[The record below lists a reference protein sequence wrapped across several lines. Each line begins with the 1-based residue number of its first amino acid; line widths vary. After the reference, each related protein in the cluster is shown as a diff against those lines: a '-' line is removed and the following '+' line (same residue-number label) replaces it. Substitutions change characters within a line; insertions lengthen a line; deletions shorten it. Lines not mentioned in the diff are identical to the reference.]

1 MNCKLI
7 ENGGRSSCYAA
18 SPRAAA
24 GLLRI
29 GQLLTGIAV
38 GLVLLL
44 CSSCQTEQTTPF
56 PEQRTASTP
65 VRLTPGDVI
74 KLSFT
79 STPDMN
85 QTQKI
90 RADGKVSLPLVGEVT
105 AAGKT
110 LGEFQSELIRLYGA
124 QLKNADVVVTL
135 ESAVAQVV
143 VSGAVV
149 KPAKLLFER
158 PTTIF
163 QAIME
168 AGGLSEY
175 GSFKNVHVI
184 RLIGGRQRTQIL
196 DLRPTLSGQATQPFY
211 VKDGDVIYVPPSPF

>member
-18 SPRAAA
+18 SLRAAA
-24 GLLRI
+24 GLLLTGR
-29 GQLLTGIAV
+29 LLTGIAA
-38 GLVLLL
+38 GVLLL
-44 CSSCQTEQTTPF
+44 LGSGCQTEQGAPF
-56 PEQRTASTP
+56 PEQRTASGP
-65 VRLTPGDVI
+65 VILAPGDVI
-74 KLSFT
+74 KLSFPP
-79 STPDMN
+79 TPDMN
-85 QTQKI
+85 QTQRI
-90 RADGKVSLPLVGEVT
+90 QADGKVNLSLIGEVT
-105 AAGKT
+105 AAGRT
-110 LGEFQSELIRLYGA
+110 LTDFQNEVKRLYSA
-124 QLKNADVVVTL
+124 QLKYAEVVVTL
-135 ESAVAQVV
+135 ESAVTQVT
-143 VSGAVV
+143 VSGAVA

-184 RLIGGRQRTQIL
+184 RLIGGKEHTQIF
-196 DLRPTLSGQATQPFY
+196 DLRSTLNGQVTKPFY

>member
-18 SPRAAA
+18 SLRAAA
-24 GLLRI
+24 GLLLTGR
-29 GQLLTGIAV
+29 LLTGIAA
-38 GLVLLL
+38 GLALLL
-44 CSSCQTEQTTPF
+44 CSSCQTEQSATF

-65 VRLTPGDVI
+65 VRLSPGDVI
-74 KLSFT
+74 KLSFIA
-79 STPDMN
+79 TPDMN

-110 LGEFQSELIRLYGA
+110 LGEFQSELIRLYAA
-124 QLKNADVVVTL
+124 QLKNAEVVVTL

-143 VSGAVV
+143 VSGAVT

-184 RLIGGRQRTQIL
+184 RVIGGRQHTQIL
-196 DLRPTLSGQATQPFY
+196 DLRPTLSGQATRPFY

>member
-1 MNCKLI
+1 MNHKLI
-7 ENGGRSSCYAA
+7 ENGARRSCDAT

-29 GQLLTGIAV
+29 GRLLTGIAAA
-38 GLVLLL
+38 LLLLL
-44 CSSCQTEQTTPF
+44 CGSCETEHSAPF
-56 PEQRTASTP
+56 PEQGAASTP
-65 VRLTPGDVI
+65 VRLSPGDVI

-79 STPDMN
+79 ATPDMN

-90 RADGKVSLPLVGEVT
+90 RADGEVNLPLVGEVM

-110 LGEFQSELIRLYGA
+110 LGEFQSELTRLYQP
-124 QLKNADVVVTL
+124 QLKNAEVVVTL
-135 ESAVAQVV
+135 ESAVVQVI
-143 VSGAVV
+143 VSGAVA

-184 RLIGGRQRTQIL
+184 RLIGGRQRTRIL
-196 DLRPTLSGQATQPFY
+196 DLRPTLSGRPTRPFY
-211 VKDGDVIYVPPSPF
+211 VKDGDVIYVPRSLF

>member
-7 ENGGRSSCYAA
+7 EDRERSSCDAT
-18 SPRAAA
+18 SSRDVA
-24 GLLRI
+24 GLSRI
-29 GQLLTGIAV
+29 GSILIGTVAA
-38 GLVLLL
+38 LVLLL
-44 CSSCQTEQTTPF
+44 CSGCQTEQSAPL

-74 KLSFT
+74 RLSFPA
-79 STPDMN
+79 TPELT
-85 QTQKI
+85 QSQKI
-90 RADGKVSLPLVGEVT
+90 RADGKVSLPMIGEVT

-110 LGEFQSELIRLYGA
+110 VGEFQSELIRLYQP

-135 ESAVAQVV
+135 DSAVAQVV
-143 VSGAVV
+143 VSGAVT

-168 AGGLSEY
+168 AGGLNEY

-184 RLIGGRQRTQIL
+184 RIVGGRQHTQIL
-196 DLRPTLSGQATQPFY
+196 DLRSTLRGEATQPFY
-211 VKDGDVIYVPPSPF
+211 VKDGDVIYVPQSPF

>member
-1 MNCKLI
+1 MNRKLI
-7 ENGGRSSCYAA
+7 ENGARSSCGTTR
-18 SPRAAA
+18 PRAAA

-29 GQLLTGIAV
+29 GA
-38 GLVLLL
+38 LVVRITAALFLLL
-44 CSSCQTEQTTPF
+44 CSSCQTEQGTPF

-65 VRLTPGDVI
+65 VRLSPGDVV

-79 STPDMN
+79 ATPDMN

-90 RADGKVSLPLVGEVT
+90 RADGKVSLPMIGEVT

-110 LGEFQSELIRLYGA
+110 LAEFQSELIRLYQP
-124 QLKNADVVVTL
+124 QLKNAEVVVTL
-135 ESAVAQVV
+135 ESAVIQVV
-143 VSGAVV
+143 VSGAVS
-149 KPAKLLFER
+149 KPAKLLFDR

-168 AGGLSEY
+168 AGGLNEY

-211 VKDGDVIYVPPSPF
+211 VKDGDVIYVPSSPF

>member
-1 MNCKLI
+1 MNRNLI
-7 ENGGRSSCYAA
+7 ANGARSSCYAA

-29 GQLLTGIAV
+29 GPLLIGIVAA
-38 GLVLLL
+38 LLMLL
-44 CSSCQTEQTTPF
+44 CSSCQTEQSATF

-65 VRLTPGDVI
+65 VRLSPGDVI
-74 KLSFT
+74 KLSFIA
-79 STPDMN
+79 TPDMN

-110 LGEFQSELIRLYGA
+110 LGEFQSELIRLYAA
-124 QLKNADVVVTL
+124 QLKNAEVVVTL

-143 VSGAVV
+143 VSGAVT

-184 RLIGGRQRTQIL
+184 RVIGGRQHTQIL
-196 DLRPTLSGQATQPFY
+196 DLRPTLSGQATRPFY

>member
-7 ENGGRSSCYAA
+7 ANGGPNSCDAIA
-18 SPRAAA
+18 LHAAA

-29 GQLLTGIAV
+29 GQLVVGIAAA
-38 GLVLLL
+38 LLLLL
-44 CSSCQTEQTTPF
+44 CSSCETQHSAPF
-56 PEQRTASTP
+56 PEQGATSTP
-65 VRLTPGDVI
+65 VRLSPGDVI

-79 STPDMN
+79 ATPDMN

-90 RADGKVSLPLVGEVT
+90 RADGEVSLPLVGEVT

-110 LGEFQSELIRLYGA
+110 LGEFQSELTRLYQP
-124 QLKNADVVVTL
+124 QLKNAEVVVSL

-143 VSGAVV
+143 VSGAVA

-158 PTTIF
+158 PTTVF

-168 AGGLSEY
+168 AGGLNEY

-184 RLIGGRQRTQIL
+184 RLIRGRQHTQIL
-196 DLRPTLSGQATQPFY
+196 DLRPTLRGHTTRPFY
-211 VKDGDVIYVPPSPF
+211 VKDGDVIYVARSVF

>member
-7 ENGGRSSCYAA
+7 ENGGRSSCDATA
-18 SPRAAA
+18 GRAAA

-29 GQLLTGIAV
+29 GPLVAVIAAA
-38 GLVLLL
+38 LVLLL
-44 CSSCQTEQTTPF
+44 CSCQTEQGTSF

-65 VRLTPGDVI
+65 VILTPGDVI
-74 KLSFT
+74 KLSFPP
-79 STPDMN
+79 TPDLN

-90 RADGKVSLPLVGEVT
+90 QADGKVNLPLIGEVT

-110 LGEFQSELIRLYGA
+110 LAAFQSELIRLYGA
-124 QLKNADVVVTL
+124 QLKYAEVVVTL
-135 ESAVAQVV
+135 ESSIIQVV
-143 VSGAVV
+143 VSGAVT
-149 KPAKLLFER
+149 KPAKLLFDR

>member
-7 ENGGRSSCYAA
+7 ENGGRSSCDAT

-29 GQLLTGIAV
+29 GPLLIGIAAA
-38 GLVLLL
+38 LLLLL
-44 CSSCQTEQTTPF
+44 CSSCQTEQGAPF

-65 VRLTPGDVI
+65 VHLSPGDVI

-79 STPDMN
+79 ATPDLN
-85 QTQKI
+85 QSQKI
-90 RADGKVSLPLVGEVT
+90 RDDGKVSLPLIGEVT

-110 LGEFQSELIRLYGA
+110 LADFQSELIRLYQP
-124 QLKNADVVVTL
+124 QLKNAEVVVTL
-135 ESAVAQVV
+135 ESAVTHVV
-143 VSGAVV
+143 VSGAVA

-168 AGGLSEY
+168 AGGLNEY

-184 RLIGGRQRTQIL
+184 RLIGGRQHTQIL

>member
-7 ENGGRSSCYAA
+7 ENGGRSLCDATSPRLAA
-18 SPRAAA
+18 S
-24 GLLRI
+24 LLLI
-29 GQLLTGIAV
+29 GRPLIGIA
-38 GLVLLL
+38 GALALLL
-44 CSSCQTEQTTPF
+44 CSSCQTEQGAPF

-74 KLSFT
+74 KLSFPP
-79 STPDMN
+79 TPDLN

-90 RADGKVSLPLVGEVT
+90 RADGKVNLSLIGEVT

-110 LGEFQSELIRLYGA
+110 LAEFQSELIRLYQA
-124 QLKNADVVVTL
+124 QLKYAEVVVTL
-135 ESAVAQVV
+135 ESAVIQVV
-143 VSGAVV
+143 VSGAVA

>member
-1 MNCKLI
+1 MNRKLI

-18 SPRAAA
+18 SLRAAA
-24 GLLRI
+24 GLLLTGR
-29 GQLLTGIAV
+29 LLTGIAA
-38 GLVLLL
+38 GLALFL
-44 CSSCQTEQTTPF
+44 CSSCQTEQGTPF
-56 PEQRTASTP
+56 PEQRTASTT

-74 KLSFT
+74 KLSFPP
-79 STPDMN
+79 TPDLN

-90 RADGKVSLPLVGEVT
+90 QADGKVNLPLVGEVT

-110 LGEFQSELIRLYGA
+110 LLEFQSELTRLYSG
-124 QLKNADVVVTL
+124 QLKYAEVVVTL
-135 ESAVAQVV
+135 ESSVIQVV
-143 VSGAVV
+143 VSGAVT
-149 KPAKLLFER
+149 KPAKLLFDR

-184 RLIGGRQRTQIL
+184 RLFGGRQHTQIL

>member
-1 MNCKLI
+1 MNRKLI
-7 ENGGRSSCYAA
+7 ENGGRSSCDATA
-18 SPRAAA
+18 GRAAA

-29 GQLLTGIAV
+29 GRLLIGIAAS
-38 GLVLLL
+38 LALLL
-44 CSSCQTEQTTPF
+44 CSSCQTEQGASF

-65 VRLTPGDVI
+65 VRLSPGDVI
-74 KLSFT
+74 KLSFPP
-79 STPDMN
+79 TPDLN

-90 RADGKVSLPLVGEVT
+90 RADGKVNLPLIGEVT

-110 LGEFQSELIRLYGA
+110 LADFQSELIRLYQP
-124 QLKNADVVVTL
+124 QLKYAEVVVTL

-143 VSGAVV
+143 VSGAVA

-184 RLIGGRQRTQIL
+184 RIVGGREHTQIL
-196 DLRPTLSGQATQPFY
+196 DLRSTLRGQATHPFY
-211 VKDGDVIYVPPSPF
+211 VKDGDVIYVPQSPF

>member
-7 ENGGRSSCYAA
+7 EDRERSSCDATSRGA
-18 SPRAAA
+18 VVGLSRLGSLLVGMA
-24 GLLRI
+24 G
-29 GQLLTGIAV
+29 A
-38 GLVLLL
+38 LVLLL
-44 CSSCQTEQTTPF
+44 CSGCQTGQSVPF

-74 KLSFT
+74 RLSFPA
-79 STPDMN
+79 TPDLN
-85 QTQKI
+85 QAQKI
-90 RADGKVSLPLVGEVT
+90 RADGKVSLPMIGEVT

-110 LGEFQSELIRLYGA
+110 LGEFQSELIRLYQP

-143 VSGAVV
+143 ISGAVA

-184 RLIGGRQRTQIL
+184 RIVGGREHTQVL
-196 DLRPTLSGQATQPFY
+196 DLRSTLRGQPTKPFY

>member
-1 MNCKLI
+1 MNRKLI
-7 ENGGRSSCYAA
+7 ENRGWRSRDATA
-18 SPRAAA
+18 RRAAT

-29 GQLLTGIAV
+29 GRLVVGIAAAF
-38 GLVLLL
+38 LLL
-44 CSSCQTEQTTPF
+44 LGGSCETEHSAPF
-56 PEQRTASTP
+56 PEQGAASAP

-79 STPDMN
+79 ATPDMN

-90 RADGKVSLPLVGEVT
+90 RADGEVNLPLVGEVM

-110 LGEFQSELIRLYGA
+110 LGEFQSELTRLYQP
-124 QLKNADVVVTL
+124 QLKNAEVVVTL
-135 ESAVAQVV
+135 ESAVAQVI
-143 VSGAVV
+143 VSGAVA

-158 PTTIF
+158 PTTVF

-168 AGGLSEY
+168 AGGLNEF

-184 RLIGGRQRTQIL
+184 GLISGRQRTQTL
-196 DLRPTLSGQATQPFY
+196 DLRPTLSGRPTRPFY
-211 VKDGDVIYVPPSPF
+211 VKDGDVIYVPRSPF

>member
-1 MNCKLI
+1 MNRNLI
-7 ENGGRSSCYAA
+7 ADGARSSCAAA
-18 SPRAAA
+18 SPHAAA

-29 GQLLTGIAV
+29 GPLLIGIVAA
-38 GLVLLL
+38 LLMLL
-44 CSSCQTEQTTPF
+44 CTSCQTEQSATF

-65 VRLTPGDVI
+65 VRLSPGDVI
-74 KLSFT
+74 KLSFIA
-79 STPDMN
+79 TPDMN

-110 LGEFQSELIRLYGA
+110 LGEFQSELIRLYAA
-124 QLKNADVVVTL
+124 QLKNAEVVVTL

-143 VSGAVV
+143 VSGAVT

-184 RLIGGRQRTQIL
+184 RVIGGRQHTQIL
-196 DLRPTLSGQATQPFY
+196 DLRPTLSGQATRPFY